1 MLTFLWD
8 RLDNSFTYG
17 SPATAPEKV
26 LDGLLDHQLLFTL
39 KQTKLNKNNKLG
51 LGWDS
56 KSRVYS
62 KGLLPHKGDSRV
74 YIELSGNQYFRSYL
88 PYYLYTP
95 TITLVYF
102 VSSTSLDSCQLSSVV
117 NYTK

>member
-1 MLTFLWD
+1 MSYFPKPVVQGVD
-8 RLDNSFTYG
+8 Y
-17 SPATAPEKV
+17 SPFMVVVMEI
-26 LDGLLDHQLLFTL
+26 DGFETTNLLFTL
-39 KQTKLNKNNKLG
+39 KQTKLNKNKEKLG

-74 YIELSGNQYFRSYL
+74 YIELSGNQYFRSYR

-95 TITLVYF
+95 TNTLVYF
-102 VSSTSLDSCQLSSVV
+102 VSSTSLGSCQLPSVV